1 MTFFDTHRS
10 GDLISRLSADTSLVG
25 RTLSGNLSDGLRSLA
40 MSTAG
45 LSMMV
50 YVSGKLTAVMM
61 IIVPPIAVI
70 SVIYGRYVKEL
81 SRKTQGALGDITK
94 VAEERIG
101 NIRTVQAFTRE
112 KDEVVRYDTRVQ
124 EVFNLAKKEAMASGI
139 FFGGAGLSGNLTV
152 LAVLGM
158 GGNMVM
164 NQAITVGEL
173 TSFLLYTA
181 YVGSSLMGL
190 TSFFSEFMKGV
201 GASARI
207 FEIVDRVSLIP
218 HQKGKITFEDVHFSY
233 PTRSD
238 TAIFRGLDF
247 TVNPDTVLAI
257 AGASGGGKS
266 TIASLVL
273 RYYDPQGG
281 RILVDGVDLR
291 DLDLAWWRNQV
302 GIVSQEPTLFAGTI
316 EENIAYGR
324 SGSTPEEVRNA
335 AEQANC
341 TSFIQSFP
349 NGFDTYV
356 GERGISLSGGQKQR
370 IAIARA
376 LLKNPTVLI
385 LDEATSALDAE
396 SEHLVQDALDRLT
409 QNRTVLTI
417 AHRPSTLAASDVVMC
432 LRSGRMGEMGPFSQ
446 LMLKEDGVFR
456 SLMEHQVIDLPS
468 DDEEGE
474 SEAELVRRAEHADAL
489 PSREH

>member
-1 MTFFDTHRS
+1 
-10 GDLISRLSADTSLVG
+10 
-25 RTLSGNLSDGLRSLA
+25 
-40 MSTAG
+40 
-45 LSMMV
+45 
-50 YVSGKLTAVMM
+50 
-61 IIVPPIAVI
+61 
-70 SVIYGRYVKEL
+70 
-81 SRKTQGALGDITK
+81 
-94 VAEERIG
+94 
-101 NIRTVQAFTRE
+101 
-112 KDEVVRYDTRVQ
+112 
-124 EVFNLAKKEAMASGI
+124 
-139 FFGGAGLSGNLTV
+139 
-152 LAVLGM
+152 
-158 GGNMVM
+158 
-164 NQAITVGEL
+164 
-173 TSFLLYTA
+173 
-181 YVGSSLMGL
+181 
-190 TSFFSEFMKGV
+190 MKNP
-201 GASARI
+201 R
-207 FEIVDRVSLIP
+207 
-218 HQKGKITFEDVHFSY
+218 GKITFEDVHFSY

-370 IAIARA
+370 
-376 LLKNPTVLI
+376 
-385 LDEATSALDAE
+385 
-396 SEHLVQDALDRLT
+396 
-409 QNRTVLTI
+409 
-417 AHRPSTLAASDVVMC
+417 
-432 LRSGRMGEMGPFSQ
+432 
-446 LMLKEDGVFR
+446 
-456 SLMEHQVIDLPS
+456 
-468 DDEEGE
+468 
-474 SEAELVRRAEHADAL
+474 
-489 PSREH
+489 